1 MNGWLN
7 LYKPSG
13 ISSAK
18 AVAIA
23 KKHFKGSKIGHTGT
37 LDLEAEGV
45 LPLAI
50 GQATKLVSILMDS
63 KKQYEF
69 TIQFGA
75 KTTTAD
81 RAGEIIQTTSHFP
94 NEYECREICS
104 KFIGII
110 EQTPPAYS
118 ALKID
123 GVRAYKLAR
132 ENKEFKIKKRHIT
145 IYALDLLKF
154 DGVNNRASYR
164 ADCSKGTYI
173 RTLAEDI
180 SLSLQSLGFVIEL
193 RRTKVGIF
201 NEENSVNISDFGE
214 DTSEF
219 IRSKCLK
226 IEAVLDDIP
235 VLEVD
240 ELTAKKIRFGQV
252 CVIARNN
259 VTKQS
264 QEAEVMLPEMAAS
277 PEAPRHDESMDLI
290 WLKYEDK
297 ILAIGNL
304 HDGYFKS
311 LRVFN
316 YIENGE

>member
-7 LYKPSG
+7 LYKPRG
-13 ISSAK
+13 ISSAR
-18 AVAIA
+18 AVALA
-23 KKHFKGSKIGHTGT
+23 KKYFKGDKIGHTGT

-81 RAGEIIQTTSHFP
+81 ASGEIVETTSHYP
-94 NEYECREICS
+94 SEKECLDICT
-104 KFIGII
+104 KFIGAI

-132 ENKEFKIKKRHIT
+132 ENKKFEIKKRLIN
-145 IYALDLLKF
+145 IYDLKLLHF
-154 DGVNNRASYR
+154 DGTNNRASYR

-173 RTLAEDI
+173 RTLAEDV

-201 NEENSVNISDFGE
+201 NEANSVNILDACQ
-214 DTSEF
+214 DTSDDF

-226 IEAVLDDIP
+226 TEAVLDDIP

-240 ELTAKKIRFGQV
+240 ELTAKKVRFGQV
-252 CVIARNN
+252 CVIARND
-259 VTKQS
+259 VPF
-264 QEAEVMLPEMAAS
+264 L
-277 PEAPRHDESMDLI
+277 
-290 WLKYEDK
+290 WLKYDNK

-304 HDGYFKS
+304 HDGCFKS